1 MKDGKHTRR
10 RARWLSLALLVALL
24 PLASGC
30 VTVAEFRK
38 LERQVRDMQRGG
50 GGGGGGAE
58 GSRIADLSAQIDG
71 LRDEIQRLE
80 GRLEVSEHR
89 VDAAMKEARAARAE
103 ASAASS
109 PGQPGAGGAPE
120 EPEEEAEPSEGGG
133 EAPASAGA
141 GEVEAYR
148 AAYDAWRQE
157 DSETCIDRFRNFLQT
172 YPASAHADDAAY
184 WLADCYFKQ
193 GDYKTAVLRFDD
205 VVSRYPKGSKAADAL
220 YRQGEALLRLGPG
233 YGKAAGKA
241 FERVLT
247 EYPDS
252 GRATEAKRQLDLL
265 GSG

>member
-1 MKDGKHTRR
+1 MKDGTHTQRG
-10 RARWLSLALLVALL
+10 ARWISLALLVLVL

-38 LERQVRDMQRGG
+38 LERQVRDMRRGSGEG
-50 GGGGGGAE
+50 GSAE
-58 GSRIADLSAQIDG
+58 PTRVADLSAQIDH
-71 LRDEIQRLE
+71 LTDEIQRLE

-89 VDAAMKEARAARAE
+89 IDEAMREAKAARAE
-103 ASAASS
+103 VSGSS
-109 PGQPGAGGAPE
+109 SSTESVEGDAPGE
-120 EPEEEAEPSEGGG
+120 SDG
-133 EAPASAGA
+133 EAVPAEGASDGSTGLEA

-148 AAYDAWRQE
+148 AAYGAWRE
-157 DSETCIDRFRNFLQT
+157 GDSEACIDRFRNFLQT
-172 YPASAHADDAAY
+172 YPASAYADDAAY

-205 VVSRYPKGSKAADAL
+205 VVSRYPEGNKAADAL

-241 FERVLT
+241 FERVLK

-252 GRATEAKRQLDLL
+252 SRATQAKRQLDLL

>member
-10 RARWLSLALLVALL
+10 RARWISLALLVPLL

-38 LERQVRDMQRGG
+38 LERQVHDMRRNGG
-50 GGGGGGAE
+50 GGSADPV
-58 GSRIADLSAQIDG
+58 RVADLSAQIDVLQG
-71 LRDEIQRLE
+71 EIQRLE

-89 VDAAMKEARAARAE
+89 IDEAMKEAKAARAE
-103 ASAASS
+103 ASAPPS
-109 PGQPGAGGAPE
+109 PGEPAAGDAPE
-120 EPEEEAEPSEGGG
+120 AAPGEAADSEEASDG
-133 EAPASAGA
+133 AASAEA

-148 AAYDAWRQE
+148 TAYDAWRSG

-184 WLADCYFKQ
+184 WLADCHFKQ

-205 VVSRYPKGSKAADAL
+205 VVSRYPAGNKAADAL

-233 YGKAAGKA
+233 YGKAAEKA
-241 FERVLT
+241 FERVLK

-252 GRATEAKRQLDLL
+252 ARATGAKRQLDLL